1 MLKTKVKDKYQ
12 GLSRQE
18 LLDKVY
24 DLGFN
29 FEKYS
34 ESCSQ
39 TTAIALHEILD
50 IDDVVVKVA
59 TSVCAGHAGEV
70 IGTCGALIGGTM
82 VLDYFFG
89 RPAENMSYQ
98 ERIEA
103 NMEPLVNAIEV
114 AHSLYDK
121 YFKKYGTILCP
132 HIHVQLYGRHYYFLD
147 PDEMEKFNK
156 AGGHSDPE
164 KSCCMVV
171 GTAARWVMEILLD
184 KGVVEL

>member
-50 IDDVVVKVA
+50 FDDVVVKVA

-82 VLDYFFG
+82 VLDWSPSRKYVLPRTYRSQLG
-89 RPAENMSYQ
+89 TPRECHRSS
-98 ERIEA
+98 
-103 NMEPLVNAIEV
+103 
-114 AHSLYDK
+114 SLA
-121 YFKKYGTILCP
+121 L
-132 HIHVQLYGRHYYFLD
+132 
-147 PDEMEKFNK
+147 
-156 AGGHSDPE
+156 
-164 KSCCMVV
+164 
-171 GTAARWVMEILLD
+171 
-184 KGVVEL
+184 